1 MSTTRYKINNEY
13 SYSAQNG
20 SRFKTFIY
28 FTKQFKKKTAIIN
41 IPIYINKLIP
51 SISSILIYFTSQFLS
66 SAFLISSAVN
76 IS

>member
-13 SYSAQNG
+13 NYSAQNG

-51 SISSILIYFTSQFLS
+51 SISSILIYFTSPIFIACFL
-66 SAFLISSAVN
+66 N
-76 IS
+76 IFF